1 MNRAFNDSKAAGQS
15 VFHCH
20 FHDIPR
26 YNGDVPT
33 SKGGVGAVIPNKQK
47 YYTMKIISTKGNQ
60 NLMNKEKTLFLCS
73 KMTPIELYGNVF
85 KWTDSLTSN
94 SRYVYIQT

>member
-1 MNRAFNDSKAAGQS
+1 
-15 VFHCH
+15 
-20 FHDIPR
+20 
-26 YNGDVPT
+26 
-33 SKGGVGAVIPNKQK
+33 
-47 YYTMKIISTKGNQ
+47 MKIISTKGNQ
-60 NLMNKEKTLFLCS
+60 NLMNREKTLFLCS